1 VLTQGEVQ
9 ERIEKL
15 EEHIEALTD
24 EIRAAGHD
32 AAIAETDYET
42 AYAQQRLLARFN
54 ANEEGKKITAP
65 AVDDTAVVA
74 TSELRR
80 AALLARNNLST
91 LREALAAAKTN
102 MDGLRTLAASHR
114 SVAP

>member
-1 VLTQGEVQ
+1 MLSQGEIQ

-15 EEHIEALTD
+15 EDHIEALTD

-32 AAIAETDYET
+32 AAI
-42 AYAQQRLLARFN
+42 
-54 ANEEGKKITAP
+54 
-65 AVDDTAVVA
+65 DTAVVA
-74 TSELRR
+74 TADLRR

-114 SVAP
+114 NIV

>member
-1 VLTQGEVQ
+1 MLSQGEIQ

-15 EEHIEALTD
+15 EDHIEALTD
-24 EIRAAGHD
+24 ESRAAGHD
-32 AAIAETDYET
+32 SAIAEADYET
-42 AYAQQRLLARFN
+42 AFAQQRLLARYN

-65 AVDDTAVVA
+65 ATDDTAVVA
-74 TSELRR
+74 TADLRR

-114 SVAP
+114 NIV